1 MNAPA
6 SRTHY
11 VALRESPWSLTL
23 QHGQRCECGLVCP
36 SGISSLRASFDVGLL
51 ARALIRVDTEAPLEV
66 LGLVDQWSPNPR
78 RNTSNETVE
87 VLRSGDKEE
96 TCFRLVSTLS
106 PLLGAYPQKADTK
119 RKQGGYMSP
128 LSNDL
133 TSTFCW

>member
-1 MNAPA
+1 M
-6 SRTHY
+6 SKREH
-11 VALRESPWSLTL
+11 VATDVDLEKR
-23 QHGQRCECGLVCP
+23 RRP
-36 SGISSLRASFDVGLL
+36 SGDAGRDGPRTLLKASGITAHRCQSSVRCSTH
-51 ARALIRVDTEAPLEV
+51 ALIRVGTKALVEV